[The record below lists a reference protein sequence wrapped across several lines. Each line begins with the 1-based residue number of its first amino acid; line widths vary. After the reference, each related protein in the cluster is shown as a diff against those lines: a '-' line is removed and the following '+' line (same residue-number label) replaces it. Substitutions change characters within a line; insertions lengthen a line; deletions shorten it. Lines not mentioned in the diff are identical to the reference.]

1 MPVILGLGVVALVV
15 FLVLRNARG
24 RGGGGRRRIRC
35 DGCAHLRRR
44 FDDGAMCGY
53 GTKEVFKTLAH
64 IRMCGDWEA
73 ARKR

>member
-1 MPVILGLGVVALVV
+1 MSVILGLCVAAVVV
-15 FLVLRNARG
+15 FLVLRAARRRG
-24 RGGGGRRRIRC
+24 TGGGRRIRC

-44 FDDGAMCGY
+44 FDDGVMCGY
-53 GTKEVFKTLAH
+53 GTKEVFKTSAH